1 MGTSSLYSDNEIRGK
16 DFDNILTVLSMY
28 YFVVCINWCALLTQI
43 NDKQISYYQTYLLE
57 WDRFSESERIKAIT
71 TRNVK
76 AQVISFFIH
85 KNKLLR
91 QWVLLFFE
99 KDHVDLVAV
108 EDVLFKYQ
116 IGINIAVSFSS
127 NMLYTEYELLW

>member
-1 MGTSSLYSDNEIRGK
+1 M
-16 DFDNILTVLSMY
+16 
-28 YFVVCINWCALLTQI
+28 
-43 NDKQISYYQTYLLE
+43 
-57 WDRFSESERIKAIT
+57 
-71 TRNVK
+71 
-76 AQVISFFIH
+76 
-85 KNKLLR
+85 
-91 QWVLLFFE
+91 LLFFE

>member
-1 MGTSSLYSDNEIRGK
+1 MKT
-16 DFDNILTVLSMY
+16 
-28 YFVVCINWCALLTQI
+28 
-43 NDKQISYYQTYLLE
+43 
-57 WDRFSESERIKAIT
+57 IT

-76 AQVISFFIH
+76 AQVISSSIH

-116 IGINIAVSFSS
+116 IGINITVSFSS
-127 NMLYTEYELLW
+127 NILYIEYELLY